1 MVQDSPQQNGVA
13 ERMNRTLVESA
24 RTMISHAGLPNMYWA
39 EAIST
44 AAYVRNR
51 MTTKAIKENKTPY
64 ERWYGKKPNLSHLR
78 VFGCMAYVH
87 IPDDERRKLNKKVEK
102 MRFVGYS
109 LTSKGYRLF
118 DETKRKIFIRKD
130 VEFNEDDFGHKE
142 TMTTTDSVPERKQ
155 EVEDVE
161 GEIEEAK
168 EEQSTQEPRRSG
180 RSRKPPIR

>member
-1 MVQDSPQQNGVA
+1 
-13 ERMNRTLVESA
+13 
-24 RTMISHAGLPNMYWA
+24 
-39 EAIST
+39 
-44 AAYVRNR
+44 
-51 MTTKAIKENKTPY
+51 
-64 ERWYGKKPNLSHLR
+64 
-78 VFGCMAYVH
+78 MAYVH
-87 IPDDERRKLNKKVEK
+87 IPDDERRKLDKKAEK

-118 DETKRKIFIRKD
+118 DETERKIFIRKD

-155 EVEDVE
+155 EVEEDVE